1 MTEDEQFIELERSLA
16 RLESHKESELMNKAV
31 HAAYKFIDDLNN
43 HDLGIY
49 TIRKAF
55 ELGYRTG
62 YGDATKLTKE

>member
-16 RLESHKESELMNKAV
+16 RRESHKESELMNKAV

>member
-1 MTEDEQFIELERSLA
+1 MTEDEEFIELERRLA
-16 RLESHKESELMNKAV
+16 RQENQREVKLMNKAV

-62 YGDATKLTKE
+62 YGEARKEIK

>member
-1 MTEDEQFIELERSLA
+1 MTEDEQFEELERVLA
-16 RLESHKESELMNKAV
+16 KKESQKETEIMNYAV
-31 HAAYKFIDDLNN
+31 YAAYKFINDLNN